1 MAVHLEFVLA
11 NAYAQINL
19 RHGVPPGES
28 VGTCELGSV
37 NLIAVRAI
45 AGCSLQVLPVQ
56 DPSSLSSPL

>member
-1 MAVHLEFVLA
+1 MVVHLEFVLA
-11 NAYAQINL
+11 NTYSQINL

-37 NLIAVRAI
+37 NLIAVRAR